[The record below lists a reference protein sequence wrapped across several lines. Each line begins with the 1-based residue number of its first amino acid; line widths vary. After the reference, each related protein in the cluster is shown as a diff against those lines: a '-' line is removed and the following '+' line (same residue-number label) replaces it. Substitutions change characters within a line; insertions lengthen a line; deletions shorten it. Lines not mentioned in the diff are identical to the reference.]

1 MLLRV
6 GGSPDPDSLDAM
18 RARDLA
24 VPAPTVTLDDSVAEA
39 LSLIDQGAP
48 GVVVVDGSGGLVTA
62 LPATQVLGLALP
74 GYIHGQPGLARAWD
88 EEHADH
94 FATTTQRL
102 SVERALGGRRPPAI
116 VVNDDDTL
124 IEVALAMCDGHA
136 PLVVVVKDGVVVG
149 SIGLRVLLG
158 ALLPEDGTTT

>member
-1 MLLRV
+1 
-6 GGSPDPDSLDAM
+6 M

-24 VPAPTVTLDDSVAEA
+24 EPAPTVTLDDSVADA
-39 LSLIDQGAP
+39 LALIDQGAP
-48 GVVVVDGSGGLVTA
+48 GVVVVDGSGGLVTV

-88 EEHADH
+88 EAHADH

-102 SVERALGGRRPPAI
+102 SVEQALGGRRPPAAA
-116 VVNDDDTL
+116 VNDDDTL

-136 PLVVVVKDGVVVG
+136 PLVVVLKDGAVVG
-149 SIGLRVLLG
+149 AIRLRILLSVLLPG
-158 ALLPEDGTTT
+158 DGPTT